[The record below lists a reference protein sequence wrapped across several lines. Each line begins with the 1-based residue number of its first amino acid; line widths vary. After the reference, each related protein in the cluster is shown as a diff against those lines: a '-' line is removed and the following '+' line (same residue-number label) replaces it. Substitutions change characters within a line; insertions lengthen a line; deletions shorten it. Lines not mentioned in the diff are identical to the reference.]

1 MSPTHRCS
9 YTLLVLTNCTARLPT
24 RTQVMSTLVLSSYRG
39 YKLLTGILTT
49 WPTSASSVDS
59 LVDHIMY
66 ALLTRFHNHILRKLY
81 SPHLSALLSSAL
93 LNVSIHHLHYT
104 LADARRHPLKIKPLA
119 WTTAVIPFT
128 ITLPFRNLAPKPAGP
143 TILKGALLYSSALS
157 PTPSHNV
164 AFIIDLSFQAV
175 MKDGK

>member
-81 SPHLSALLSSAL
+81 SPHLFSSPL
-93 LNVSIHHLHYT
+93 VSFAQCFYTSPSLHIGRCPPPPAKDKTSCLDHCGHT
-104 LADARRHPLKIKPLA
+104 LH
-119 WTTAVIPFT
+119 
-128 ITLPFRNLAPKPAGP
+128 NN
-143 TILKGALLYSSALS
+143 
-157 PTPSHNV
+157 PS
-164 AFIIDLSFQAV
+164 FS
-175 MKDGK
+175 